1 MPPPNRFESIFFDVM
16 TPPPLS
22 FNNADARRIERSLS
36 EDRHRKSRQLHSTHW
51 RQWVSLWR
59 EQAERLS
66 SDLTTVRYRTHG
78 TMRYIASQTSA
89 KGSHSSIGVQFDLFR
104 R

>member
-1 MPPPNRFESIFFDVM
+1 M

-51 RQWVSLWR
+51 RQWASLWR

-89 KGSHSSIGVQFDLFR
+89 KGSQFVNWCSIWPVSAFKKCMPN
-104 R
+104 